1 MRRRHSF
8 SIEMISRDH
17 LSRIAVS
24 DLSREGVLIEGD
36 LGEVIKVELIEG
48 ILLQISGNKGIFR
61 IDLVEGELRG
71 IYNTSLDP
79 ATRTQE

>member
-1 MRRRHSF
+1 
-8 SIEMISRDH
+8 MISRDH

-36 LGEVIKVELIEG
+36 LGEAVKIELIEG
-48 ILLQISGNKGIFR
+48 IMLQISGNSGVFR

-71 IYNTSLDP
+71 IFGTSREYALK
-79 ATRTQE
+79 TQV